1 MASVLARALSKTRAR
16 VGASYTA
23 GAQVP
28 TRANGGAPRAL
39 ASSAAAEGNR
49 RPEQVRVNDGP
60 LSRGRAP
67 RPTSLVQRQELW
79 RLDHGV
85 AARELGGPDGGSAD
99 GRLDQLE
106 RIVTLPTS
114 ESRR

>member
-1 MASVLARALSKTRAR
+1 M
-16 VGASYTA
+16 
-23 GAQVP
+23 
-28 TRANGGAPRAL
+28 
-39 ASSAAAEGNR
+39 
-49 RPEQVRVNDGP
+49 NDGP
-60 LSRGRAP
+60 FGRGRDP

-106 RIVTLPTS
+106 RIATLPTS
-114 ESRR
+114 ESRC

>member
-1 MASVLARALSKTRAR
+1 M
-16 VGASYTA
+16 
-23 GAQVP
+23 
-28 TRANGGAPRAL
+28 
-39 ASSAAAEGNR
+39 
-49 RPEQVRVNDGP
+49 NDGP
-60 LSRGRAP
+60 FGRGRDP

-106 RIVTLPTS
+106 RIATLPTS
-114 ESRR
+114 ESRCWELLEPPRVNAVLLAAKRRARSQPRRTRPFSLDERHSPDVWGRLTVLANP